1 MTTFLV
7 PAASRE
13 TAVAACDYLDGRL
26 EDADEVYVL
35 TVEERDERDQQ
46 AGEGDRA
53 GAGSTGEDGTT
64 GDDGST
70 ASTPFDLAR
79 SRLGGL
85 ATVRTIRRTGDP
97 ARVIVSF
104 ARDRDVDEI
113 VIGPPA
119 GGADGGSPSLGR
131 TSRAV
136 LRNTDVPVF
145 VLGQ

>member
-26 EDADEVYVL
+26 EDGDEVYVL

-46 AGEGDRA
+46 AGEGNRA
-53 GAGSTGEDGTT
+53 GAGSTGEDG
-64 GDDGST
+64 SA

-131 TSRAV
+131 TSRTV